1 MLSAPLGFGQFC
13 LRECY
18 KGYSGWSDLAVVRK
32 LGRPFVTRTWYW
44 FAPTPIAD
52 DIIDD
57 FQRRFVLAAS
67 DKI

>member
-1 MLSAPLGFGQFC
+1 VLSAPLGFGQFS

-18 KGYSGWSDLAVVRK
+18 KGYSGWPDLAVVGK

-44 FAPTPIAD
+44 FASTPIAD
-52 DIIDD
+52 TMIND
-57 FQRRFVLAAS
+57 FLRRFVLAAS